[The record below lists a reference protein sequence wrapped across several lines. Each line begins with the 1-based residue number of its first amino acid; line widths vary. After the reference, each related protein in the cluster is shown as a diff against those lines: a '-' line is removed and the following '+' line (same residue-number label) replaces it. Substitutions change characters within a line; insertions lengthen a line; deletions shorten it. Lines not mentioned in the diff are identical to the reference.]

1 MEEYFWQQYFENL
14 DLIISSIKDRFNQ
27 PAFVAFLKVEQL
39 LLNIID
45 KTDYEN
51 EPKYVLNIYKNDLD
65 LVQIHNSNL

>member
-27 PAFVAFLKVEQL
+27 PTFVAFLKVEQL

-51 EPKYVLNIYKNDLD
+51 EPKYVLNIYKNNLD

>member
-51 EPKYVLNIYKNDLD
+51 EPKYVLNISKNDLD
-65 LVQIHNSNL
+65 LVQIHNSDL

>member
-51 EPKYVLNIYKNDLD
+51 EPNYVLNISKNDLD

>member
-51 EPKYVLNIYKNDLD
+51 EPKYALNISKNDLD

>member
-27 PAFVAFLKVEQL
+27 PAFVTFLKVEQL

-51 EPKYVLNIYKNDLD
+51 EPNYVLNISKNDLD

>member
-51 EPKYVLNIYKNDLD
+51 EPKYVLNISKNDLD

>member
-1 MEEYFWQQYFENL
+1 M
-14 DLIISSIKDRFNQ
+14 SSIKDRFNQ